1 MYGYQS
7 WTPAFAGVTELGDC
21 ELAKEAD
28 GAGPNRSYII
38 GAARFEAEPLA
49 PGLYVVA
56 TPIGNLGDITL
67 RALATLA
74 AAETIFCED
83 TRTSGKLMQRFAI
96 KTRLSP
102 YHEHNAQKV
111 RPAILE
117 RLRQGAVIALISDAG
132 MPLVS
137 DPGYRL
143 VREATELALP
153 VTACPGPSAV
163 LTGLAL
169 SGLPTDRFLFAGFVP
184 QKQGERKRFLAEF
197 EKLKA
202 TLIFFESPHRIVETL
217 QDLSTALPGREIAVT
232 RELTKLHEEVLRGSA
247 GDIAATLGSRPAV
260 KGEITLIVGPPTE
273 EEAVSEEVLLD
284 AINEVLSTMPAS
296 KAASEIARRFNL
308 NRSQVYQRIL
318 DMKP

>member
-1 MYGYQS
+1 MNESG
-7 WTPAFAGVTELGDC
+7 
-21 ELAKEAD
+21 
-28 GAGPNRSYII
+28 RSYII
-38 GAARFEAEPLA
+38 GAARFDAESLA

-56 TPIGNLGDITL
+56 TPIGNLGDITV

-74 AAETIFCED
+74 AAETVLCED
-83 TRTSGKLMQRFAI
+83 TRTSGKLMERFAI
-96 KTRLSP
+96 KTKLSP

-117 RLRQGAVIALISDAG
+117 RLQQGAAIALISDAG

-143 VREATELALP
+143 VKEAVELGLP

-184 QKQGERKRFLAEF
+184 QKQGERKRLFAEF

-217 QDLSTALPGREIAVT
+217 QDLGLALPGRQIAVT

-247 GDIAATLGSRPAV
+247 HEIAETLAARPAV
-260 KGEITLIVGPPTE
+260 KGEITLIVGPPLE
-273 EEAVSEEVLLD
+273 DEAVSDEVLAE
-284 AINEVLSTMPAS
+284 AIAVAIQVMSAS
-296 KAASEIARRFNL
+296 KAASEIAKRFNL
-308 NRSQVYQRIL
+308 NRSDIYQLIL
-318 DMKP
+318 TMKGQDGA